1 MTKFDVI
8 FFILVEIGLPIGIYI
23 YIYRHR
29 RVLWNGEAIE
39 EFKPSRGVQ

>member
-8 FFILVEIGLPIGIYI
+8 FFILVEIGLPIGI